1 MRLRAA
7 WLALLLA
14 PPSLPQDPA
23 KLQQERLPSISVD
36 VNVVNLLFTV
46 RDRKGAL
53 VTHLTK
59 DDVQVLEDGK
69 PQTIKTFTRETDLPL
84 TIGMLVDVSRSQ
96 QNLIDVERRAASQFF
111 QQVLRQKDVAFLIS
125 FGAEAELLQDL
136 TGSVKFLQ
144 RALGELRL
152 NAGVV
157 PPPIAG
163 PGPVPTSSR
172 PRGTILYDAVYL
184 AATEKLQGEVGRK
197 VMVVISDGG
206 DQGSRMTREQ
216 AIAAAHRADAIIYS
230 IYYVDPYFGAR
241 FGYSGDEGALRK
253 LSEETGGRVFRVD
266 KKHTLEEIFEE
277 LNREMR
283 SQYALT
289 YTPTNTARDGSFRR
303 IEIHTRDR
311 NLKVQARRG
320 YYAPK

>member
-1 MRLRAA
+1 MRWRAA
-7 WLALLLA
+7 WLALLLT
-14 PPSLPQDPA
+14 PPSLPQNPA
-23 KLQQERLPSISVD
+23 QPQQESLPSISVD
-36 VNVVNLLFTV
+36 VNVVNVLFTV

-53 VTHLTK
+53 ITNLTK

-111 QQVLRQKDVAFLIS
+111 QQVLRQKDMAFLIS

-136 TGSVKFLQ
+136 TGSVKLLQ

-152 NAGVV
+152 SVAVV
-157 PPPIAG
+157 PPSIAG

-206 DQGSRMTREQ
+206 DQGSRITREQ

-230 IYYVDPYFGAR
+230 IYYVDPYFGRR

-277 LNREMR
+277 LNAEMR

-289 YTPTNTARDGSFRR
+289 YTPTNSARDGSFRR
-303 IEIHTRDR
+303 IEIQTRDR